1 MKGSLLEIKG
11 PKQIEQL
18 TQRSTDNVGSWKRLQ
33 NTAETSLEILERL
46 AFMKQEQNAIWKEH
60 SKNKNTC
67 NSKIAKIKNYVVGL
81 EDKVIEI
88 IWKAEQK
95 DWKK

>member
-1 MKGSLLEIKG
+1 
-11 PKQIEQL
+11 
-18 TQRSTDNVGSWKRLQ
+18 
-33 NTAETSLEILERL
+33 
-46 AFMKQEQNAIWKEH
+46 MKQEQNAIWKEH

-67 NSKIAKIKNYVVGL
+67 NSKTAKIKNYVVGL

-88 IWKAEQK
+88 IWKVEQK

>member
-11 PKQIEQL
+11 PKQTEQL
-18 TQRSTDNVGSWKRLQ
+18 TQGSKDNVRSWKRLQ
-33 NTAETSLEILERL
+33 NTAETSVETLERL
-46 AFMKQEQNAIWKEH
+46 AFMKQEQNVIWKEH
-60 SKNKNTC
+60 WKNKNPC
-67 NSKIAKIKNYVVGL
+67 NSKTAKIKNYGVGL

-88 IWKAEQK
+88 IWKVEQK